1 MHLVEDKQDLDM
13 LDMVKQ
19 PSPPK
24 KEVVAPVK
32 VEAEEVTPFKVVTV
46 IENVDGD

>member
-24 KEVVAPVK
+24 KEVIPVK